1 MKASWLRRLFSAPI
15 PALQQRSTIPDRL
28 WTTQLAALPFIAARD
43 PSIHERLRTLCE
55 RFLASKEFHGAQ
67 GLAVSDEMA
76 LSVAMQACLPLSTMP
91 TGSSAHSL
99 LAWYDDFVGIVL
111 QPGEVVAP
119 RNITDDSGVVHEW
132 QEVIAGEAME
142 LGPVMLNWNDVAQ
155 AGESAA
161 DGYNVVVH
169 EFLHKMDLR
178 DGVADGC
185 PPLPSGFCGAG
196 SYRQA
201 RQCWAAVFEPAY
213 QRFRE
218 RVIRAER
225 FGSPAPWLDAY
236 GAESPDE
243 FFAVTGEAYFV
254 NRRRFDEEFP
264 ELAQLYDA
272 FFAATVSPP
281 DQR

>member
-1 MKASWLRRLFSAPI
+1 
-15 PALQQRSTIPDRL
+15 
-28 WTTQLAALPFIAARD
+28 
-43 PSIHERLRTLCE
+43 
-55 RFLASKEFHGAQ
+55 
-67 GLAVSDEMA
+67 
-76 LSVAMQACLPLSTMP
+76 
-91 TGSSAHSL
+91 
-99 LAWYDDFVGIVL
+99 
-111 QPGEVVAP
+111 
-119 RNITDDSGVVHEW
+119 
-132 QEVIAGEAME
+132 
-142 LGPVMLNWNDVAQ
+142 
-155 AGESAA
+155 
-161 DGYNVVVH
+161 
-169 EFLHKMDLR
+169 MDLR

-185 PPLPSGFCGAG
+185 PPSHPGFVARAP
-196 SYRQA
+196 YRQA

-264 ELAQLYDA
+264 ELAQPDA